1 MEILCMNVDE
11 RNNLK
16 AMQRTIT
23 WSANAKKAT
32 AN

>member
-1 MEILCMNVDE
+1 MEILCMNADE
-11 RNNLK
+11 GNNLK

-23 WSANAKKAT
+23 WSENAKKAT